1 MGCPAA
7 ALTSRAGWSASR
19 VQLCQKNDEQVV
31 LASVALLHCPSVK
44 RGGEPGCENPSSHSH
59 LRVSRVSHS
68 HLTPFP
74 PPCQEDSKKSQGST
88 MPRFV
93 V

>member
-31 LASVALLHCPSVK
+31 ALHSVQVS
-44 RGGEPGCENPSSHSH
+44 RGGG
-59 LRVSRVSHS
+59 
-68 HLTPFP
+68 
-74 PPCQEDSKKSQGST
+74 SQGVRIRPHTHTYASHASHT
-88 MPRFV
+88 HT
-93 V
+93 

>member
-31 LASVALLHCPSVK
+31 ALHCPRGPSVK
-44 RGGEPGCENPSSHSH
+44 RGGEPGCENPSSHPH

-68 HLTPFP
+68 HLTPCP